1 MVSGFNCQGLRA
13 EGSGLRVSCLG
24 LGLFIR
30 FRGRGV
36 GVSFEEC

>member
-24 LGLFIR
+24 LGCFKR
-30 FRGRGV
+30 FRGRGI
-36 GVSFEEC
+36 GVSV